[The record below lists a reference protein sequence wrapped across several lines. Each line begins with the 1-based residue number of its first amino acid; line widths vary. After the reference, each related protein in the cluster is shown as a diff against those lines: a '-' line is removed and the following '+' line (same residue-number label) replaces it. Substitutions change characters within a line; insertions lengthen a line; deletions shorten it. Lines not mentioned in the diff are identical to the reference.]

1 MDTTKGILS
10 SSMGQN
16 GLVVASAGTYTDD
29 YISILALEE
38 SIITATG
45 DNITDFTSVT
55 IPAGVNIPG
64 VFTSVVVTSGTVILY
79 KGIS

>member
-1 MDTTKGILS
+1 MEVQT
-10 SSMGQN
+10 
-16 GLVVASAGTYTDD
+16 AGTYEDN

-38 SIITATG
+38 SVITVVG
-45 DNITDFTSVT
+45 NNIENFTSKT

-64 VFTSVVVTSGTVILY
+64 AFTSVTVTSGTVILY